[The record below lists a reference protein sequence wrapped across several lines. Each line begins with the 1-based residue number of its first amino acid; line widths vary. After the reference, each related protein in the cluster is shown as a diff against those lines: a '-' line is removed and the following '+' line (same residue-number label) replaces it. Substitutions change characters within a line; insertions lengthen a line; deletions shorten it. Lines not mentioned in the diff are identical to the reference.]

1 LFGGEARCCYDDKM
15 TERLF
20 SDELNDWLKSK
31 KPKTLA
37 GINEVF
43 GEKSFAII
51 FFILM
56 LLPALPLPT
65 GGATHIFEIIVMLL
79 ALELIIGRRTIWI
92 PQRWQNASIGKSGEQ
107 KIMPFIYKRL
117 RWFEKHSKSSR
128 HDLLQNRSILRSCGL
143 MIFIFAL
150 TAFIA
155 PPFSGLDTIPSLG
168 VVAIALALI
177 LNDIRF
183 FIIGNIAGCLG
194 ILVVVGLGKII
205 VELAQK
211 AF

>member
-1 LFGGEARCCYDDKM
+1 M
-15 TERLF
+15 TERPF
-20 SDELNDWLKSK
+20 SDELNDWLKST

-37 GINEVF
+37 GINDVF
-43 GEKSFAII
+43 GEKSFAVI
-51 FFILM
+51 FLILM

-65 GGATHIFEIIVMLL
+65 GGASHVFEIIVMLL
-79 ALELIIGRRTIWI
+79 ALELIIGRRTIWL
-92 PQRWQNASIGKSGEQ
+92 PKRWQHAGIGQTAQQ
-107 KIMPFIYKRL
+107 KIIPSIQRRL
-117 RWFEKHSKSSR
+117 KWFEKHSKSSR
-128 HDLLQNRSILRSCGL
+128 HDLLQNRSVLKTCGF
-143 MIFIFAL
+143 MVFIFTL

-155 PPFSGLDTIPSLG
+155 PPFSGLDTIPALG
-168 VVAIALALI
+168 VVAIALSLI
-177 LNDIRF
+177 LNDIRL

>member
-1 LFGGEARCCYDDKM
+1 M
-15 TERLF
+15 TEKLF
-20 SDELNDWLKSK
+20 SEELEAWLRTK

-37 GINEVF
+37 SISEVF
-43 GEKSFAII
+43 GEKSFAVI
-51 FFILM
+51 FLILM

-65 GGATHIFEIIVMLL
+65 GGVTHVFEIIVMLL
-79 ALELIIGRRTIWI
+79 SLELIIGRRSIWL
-92 PQRWQNASIGKSGEQ
+92 PKRWQYASIGRAAEQ
-107 KIMPFIYKRL
+107 KIIPFINKRL
-117 RWFEKHSKSSR
+117 KWFEKHSKSSR
-128 HDLLQNRSILRSCGL
+128 HDLLQNRSVLRSCGL
-143 MIFIFAL
+143 MIFIFTL

-177 LNDIRF
+177 LNDIRL

-194 ILVVVGLGKII
+194 IFVVIGLGKII
-205 VELAQK
+205 VELVQK

>member
-1 LFGGEARCCYDDKM
+1 MA
-15 TERLF
+15 ERLF

-56 LLPALPLPT
+56 LFPALPLPT
-65 GGATHIFEIIVMLL
+65 GGASHIFAIIVMLL

-92 PQRWQNASIGKSGEQ
+92 PQKWLHAGISEAAER

-117 RWFEKHSKSSR
+117 KWFEKYASPSR
-128 HDLLQNRSILRSCGL
+128 GNFLKNINILRVTGF
-143 MIFIFAL
+143 MVFIFAL
-150 TAFIA
+150 TAFLA
-155 PPFSGLDTIPSLG
+155 PPFTGLDTIPALG
-168 VVAIALALI
+168 VVIIALAL
-177 LNDIRF
+177 LFNDIRLY
-183 FIIGNIAGCLG
+183 IIGNIAGCLG
-194 ILVVVGLGKII
+194 ILIVIGLGKLI
-205 VELAQK
+205 VEMIQK
-211 AF
+211 TF